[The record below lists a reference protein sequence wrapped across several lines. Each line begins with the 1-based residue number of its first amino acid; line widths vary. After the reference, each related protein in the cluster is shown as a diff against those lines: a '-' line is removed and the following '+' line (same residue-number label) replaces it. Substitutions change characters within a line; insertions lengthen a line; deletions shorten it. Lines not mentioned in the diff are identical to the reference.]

1 MRAALL
7 LLLGALF
14 APSVASAVT
23 LQDLIRLS
31 NAGVA
36 DEVLIAMIERDQP
49 VSALE
54 PDQVVALKQA
64 GVSEAVI
71 LAMIRSSGE
80 QAAAVLLPPP
90 PLLVVVGHGPDRPNT
105 THQFERPAA
114 PLQPFAAG
122 YLVSVPALPAPC
134 IATGGESPVAPWPPL
149 GDLGTRYLGS
159 GVGRMTRS
167 GVTPRLVVPPVQ
179 AGIATDCDGMAA
191 SRRPAAFGRRAIRSR
206 R

>member
-1 MRAALL
+1 MRATLL

-31 NAGVA
+31 HAGVA

-49 VSALE
+49 VSALD

-80 QAAAVLLPPP
+80 QAAAVPLPP
-90 PLLVVVGHGPDRPNT
+90 PLLVVVGHGPDR
-105 THQFERPAA
+105 
-114 PLQPFAAG
+114 
-122 YLVSVPALPAPC
+122 
-134 IATGGESPVAPWPPL
+134 
-149 GDLGTRYLGS
+149 
-159 GVGRMTRS
+159 
-167 GVTPRLVVPPVQ
+167 
-179 AGIATDCDGMAA
+179 
-191 SRRPAAFGRRAIRSR
+191 
-206 R
+206 

>member
-1 MRAALL
+1 MRATLL

-31 NAGVA
+31 HAGVA

-49 VSALE
+49 VSALD

-80 QAAAVLLPPP
+80 QAAAVPLPP

-114 PLQPFAAG
+114 PLLPVAAG
-122 YLVSVPALPAPC
+122 YFVSVPALPAPC
-134 IATGGESPVAPWPPL
+134 IATGGESPAAPWPPL

-167 GVTPRLVVPPVQ
+167 GVTPRLAVPPVQ

-191 SRRPAAFGRRAIRSR
+191 SQRPAAFGRRAIRSR